1 MLRPAQLALYKSSK
15 EYKVQRLLDLADIH
29 SCSPVTLKRHANS
42 LVVVSPYRTY
52 YLQAESDA
60 EMRDWVERLNETR
73 QALMSTSTQNSIST
87 PPIPIPSSASGSH
100 HLSGLSQSPT
110 VMPGIIPS
118 PPSAR
123 SVGFAG
129 PVTSESESED
139 GAATGATPASY
150 GSMSYSPGAATLVS
164 SPSKSKDPTK
174 PVLSGYL
181 MKCRSKRRG
190 WRKRWFVLTGEKL
203 MYSASHMVSL
213 LSQIP
218 LRFHFHG
225 HDCTSK
231 LKLIN
236 F

>member
-15 EYKVQRLLDLADIH
+15 EYKVLRLLDLTDIH

-42 LVVVSPYRTY
+42 LVVVSPLRTY

-87 PPIPIPSSASGSH
+87 PPIPIPSSASGSRQ
-100 HLSGLSQSPT
+100 LNGLSQSPT
-110 VMPGIIPS
+110 IIPGITPS

-123 SVGFAG
+123 SIAFAG
-129 PVTSESESED
+129 PVTSESDSED
-139 GAATGATPASY
+139 GATTGANPASY
-150 GSMSYSPGAATLVS
+150 GSVSYSPGTAALVS

-203 MYSASHMVSL
+203 MYSASHMVS
-213 LSQIP
+213 S
-218 LRFHFHG
+218 
-225 HDCTSK
+225 
-231 LKLIN
+231 
-236 F
+236 